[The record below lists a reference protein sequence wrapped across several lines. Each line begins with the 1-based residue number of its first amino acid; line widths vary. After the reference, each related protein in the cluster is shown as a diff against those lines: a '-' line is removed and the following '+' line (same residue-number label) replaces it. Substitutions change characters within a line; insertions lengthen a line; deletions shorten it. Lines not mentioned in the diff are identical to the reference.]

1 MAISPEWM
9 REHSTN
15 SGKIAARVR
24 QSVWRLPGRFRPNI
38 TRSQFN
44 KEKRMDFIT
53 EAKESFGWVA
63 DWARARLWHALTLT
77 FVLGL
82 SLGALI

>member
-1 MAISPEWM
+1 
-9 REHSTN
+9 
-15 SGKIAARVR
+15 
-24 QSVWRLPGRFRPNI
+24 
-38 TRSQFN
+38 
-44 KEKRMDFIT
+44 MDFIT